1 MEIRLK
7 ESKVDLFAQ
16 RASSKRF
23 NANALRLNLSTFA
36 HIHFNILRMAAIN
49 TDLAK
54 AQPER
59 FRLRL
64 LKVGAIVRRS
74 QRRLHVAMSSSF
86 VDEENYHTIW
96 NQLETPQA
104 KAGETQRI

>member
-1 MEIRLK
+1 MR

-16 RASSKRF
+16 RASGKLF
-23 NANALRLNLSTFA
+23 NANALRLYLSTFV
-36 HIHFNILRMAAIN
+36 HILFNILRKTATN

-64 LKVGAIVRRS
+64 LKVGAIFRRS
-74 QRRLHVAMSSSF
+74 QRRVHVAMSKSF
-86 VDEENYHTIW
+86 VDEENYVTIW
-96 NQLETPQA
+96 SQLVTAQA
-104 KAGETQRI
+104 NAGETQRG